1 MNKINKKTLPILI
14 LLIIVIFAIYKILI
28 KKEGYLEI
36 EQNNNITSISEY
48 KNEIENDLSNTK
60 EEKKNT
66 IIVYVTGA
74 IKNEGI
80 YELEENSRIANVIEI
95 AGGLTEEAEISEIN
109 LAYIIDDG
117 MKIHIPKRNENM
129 NEIKDN
135 TNIYI
140 SRESNNIENYNNSN
154 KTTQNSKSNT
164 NIKNKKININ
174 TATQTELETLPGI
187 GPSTALKIIEYR
199 KQNGK
204 FKKIEE
210 ISNINGIG
218 ENKYNKI
225 KDLITL

>member
-1 MNKINKKTLPILI
+1 
-14 LLIIVIFAIYKILI
+14 
-28 KKEGYLEI
+28 
-36 EQNNNITSISEY
+36 
-48 KNEIENDLSNTK
+48 
-60 EEKKNT
+60 
-66 IIVYVTGA
+66 
-74 IKNEGI
+74 
-80 YELEENSRIANVIEI
+80 
-95 AGGLTEEAEISEIN
+95 
-109 LAYIIDDG
+109 
-117 MKIHIPKRNENM
+117 M

>member
-14 LLIIVIFAIYKILI
+14 LLMIVIFAIYKILI

-95 AGGLTEEAEISEIN
+95 AGGLTEEAEIAEIN

-117 MKIHIPKRNENM
+117 MKIHIPKKNENI

-140 SRESNNIENYNNSN
+140 SRESSNIESYNNFN
-154 KTTQNSKSNT
+154 KTTQNNKNDT

-187 GPSTALKIIEYR
+187 GPSIALKIIEYR